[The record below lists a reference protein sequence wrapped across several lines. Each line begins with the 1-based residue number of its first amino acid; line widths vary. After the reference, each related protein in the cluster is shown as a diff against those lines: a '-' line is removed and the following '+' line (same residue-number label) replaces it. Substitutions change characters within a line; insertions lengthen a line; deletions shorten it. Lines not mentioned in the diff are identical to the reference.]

1 MLEEAKRELQKQ
13 TGITDEDFAK
23 HISFPHNVKMLEK
36 SQALGRYQIIA
47 EAVQSK
53 YCSAGVKAGT
63 KLVFDLKPAMLISRK
78 SDCPLCARAIYP
90 ICEAVD
96 KVMERILNGLDP
108 EQPAIQADCRD
119 PGLEKGGLGHVVF
132 KVYARKM

>member
-1 MLEEAKRELQKQ
+1 MLEEAKRELQKKI
-13 TGITDEDFAK
+13 GITDEDFAK

-36 SQALGRYQIIA
+36 SKVMGEYQIIA

-63 KLVFDLKPAMLISRK
+63 KLIFDLQPAMLISRK

-90 ICEAVD
+90 VCEAVD
-96 KVMERILNGLDP
+96 KVMGRIMDGLAP
-108 EQPAIQADCRD
+108 ETVRADCRD

-132 KVYARKM
+132 KVYARKK